1 MKNLKEL
8 LSGVDESLLD
18 DEDKILKD
26 VEKNIYIKKIISTFK
41 KYENCNIFKNEATD
55 MMNHPIE
62 LGDLIIF
69 VYSGRLYCDY
79 VIKIL
84 TLGSGQVWLEVN
96 DFSTDTIPPG
106 ACLVIPKNY
115 YKDLTNIIS

>member
-1 MKNLKEL
+1 MKNINDILN
-8 LSGVDESLLD
+8 ESLLD

-26 VEKNIYIKKIISTFK
+26 AEKNFHMKKIISTFK
-41 KYENCNIFKNEATD
+41 KYENCNVFKNEATD

-69 VYSGRLYCDY
+69 VYSNRLYCNY
-79 VIKIL
+79 VTKIL
-84 TLGSGQVWLEVN
+84 THRSGQVWLEVN
-96 DFSTDTIPPG
+96 DFSSDTIAPG
-106 ACLVIPKNY
+106 TCLVIPKNY